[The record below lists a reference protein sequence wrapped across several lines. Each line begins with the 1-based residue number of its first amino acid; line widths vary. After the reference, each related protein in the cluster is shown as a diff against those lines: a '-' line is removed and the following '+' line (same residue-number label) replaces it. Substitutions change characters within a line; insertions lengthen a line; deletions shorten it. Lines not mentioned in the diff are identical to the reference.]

1 MSARSWSQVAG
12 ANTDIRLAIA
22 GLNGRGKEL
31 AAQFPQ
37 IPGVRVVAFCDCD
50 TAILDHFPKTVSVNL
65 TGRAKPLDVRPA
77 VTFHTSGK

>member
-1 MSARSWSQVAG
+1 LAG
-12 ANTDIRLAIA
+12 HGGGTSVFGDTVNIASRLERQTRRFRTDIIISDELFRLIDGMA
-22 GLNGRGKEL
+22 G
-31 AAQFPQ
+31 
-37 IPGVRVVAFCDCD
+37 D